1 MKSRFGLHALGLS
14 VLSLVFSVAARAADA
29 VKVTLQ
35 DAMVAKIVDLQK
47 KGVVSPEAA
56 EELLLVRLSEL
67 EKSGRLSIPDTER
80 KRFERDV
87 VELVRDTLTGK

>member
-1 MKSRFGLHALGLS
+1 
-14 VLSLVFSVAARAADA
+14 VAARASDV

-47 KGVVSPEAA
+47 KGFVSSEAA